1 MATRVAFI
9 TGCSKGGIGYELCRA
24 FVSEGFK
31 VFATARNLQKLDG
44 LPDSVGRVQMDVMDG
59 PSVEKAVKVFL
70 LMGENNLERRYSMNK
85 AT

>member
-9 TGCSKGGIGYELCRA
+9 TGSSKGGIGYELCRA
-24 FVSEGFK
+24 FTSEGFK

-59 PSVEKAVKVFL
+59 PSVEKAVKVHSIDEF
-70 LMGENNLERRYSMNK
+70 E
-85 AT
+85 